1 VTSRLLC
8 RSLRFFVYSVL
19 RFSEFNTEDAEQSHR
34 ERRETPGS
42 LNIPLDNSRY
52 NDYYWNMPQ
61 KRKAA
66 RKVRAPH
73 MQLEAQVFVNL
84 LRTADALAR
93 GAEALLKPT
102 GLSATQYNVLRILR
116 GAGPEG
122 LACREVGCR
131 MISRDPDI
139 TRLMDR
145 MESRGLIARARGE
158 EDRRVVK
165 TRLTAEG
172 LRILGELDAPVQEL
186 HRWQL
191 HHLPAKELRQLSR
204 LLERARTHVETTCSL
219 E

>member
-1 VTSRLLC
+1 V
-8 RSLRFFVYSVL
+8 
-19 RFSEFNTEDAEQSHR
+19 
-34 ERRETPGS
+34 
-42 LNIPLDNSRY
+42 NIPLDNSRY
-52 NDYYWNMPQ
+52 NDYCGWVPQ

-66 RKVRAPH
+66 RKVRAPQTH
-73 MQLEAQVFVNL
+73 VEDQVFVNL

-116 GAGPEG
+116 GAQPEG

-145 MESRGLIARARGE
+145 MESRGWIARARGD

-165 TRLTAEG
+165 TRITAEG
-172 LRILGELDAPVQEL
+172 LRILGSLDAPVQEL
-186 HRWQL
+186 HRQQL
-191 HHLPAKELRQLSR
+191 HHLPTKELRQLSR
-204 LLERARTHVETTCSL
+204 LLERARTQTETPGL
-219 E
+219 PE

>member
-1 VTSRLLC
+1 ML
-8 RSLRFFVYSVL
+8 
-19 RFSEFNTEDAEQSHR
+19 
-34 ERRETPGS
+34 
-42 LNIPLDNSRY
+42 
-52 NDYYWNMPQ
+52 Q

-66 RKVRAPH
+66 RKVRAPQ
-73 MQLEAQVFVNL
+73 MQLEALVFVNL
-84 LRTADALAR
+84 LRAADALAR

-116 GAGPEG
+116 GAGQEG

-186 HRWQL
+186 HRRQL

-204 LLERARTHVETTCSL
+204 LLERARTQAETPCSP

>member
-8 RSLRFFVYSVL
+8 RSLWFFVYAVL

-34 ERRETPGS
+34 ERRGSPGIP
-42 LNIPLDNSRY
+42 NIPLDNSRY
-52 NDYYWNMPQ
+52 NEYYSGMLQ
-61 KRKAA
+61 TRKAE

-73 MQLEAQVFVNL
+73 IQLEAQVFVNL